1 MSSTRLSTPKSVN
14 ACAGMGGDAREDVG
28 QPGLRIEPF
37 IFAVYAAQRTMP
49 KGAGDDQLLRR
60 VARCSTMLA
69 RDPFGIVQ
77 VVRAPRGRQA
87 GGRWGGSG
95 ALCALVLELGE
106 RCLLERE
113 VGMQVGLRRLDGFM
127 PEPQRDH
134 GAVHPRLQ
142 QFHRCTVP
150 QHMRRHLFGSA

>member
-60 VARCSTMLA
+60 PRTSNNDDG
-69 RDPFGIVQ
+69 R
-77 VVRAPRGRQA
+77 RAIT
-87 GGRWGGSG
+87 S
-95 ALCALVLELGE
+95 
-106 RCLLERE
+106 
-113 VGMQVGLRRLDGFM
+113 
-127 PEPQRDH
+127 
-134 GAVHPRLQ
+134 
-142 QFHRCTVP
+142 
-150 QHMRRHLFGSA
+150 S

>member
-60 VARCSTMLA
+60 AGTVLHDAGPRSIRHSSGGQSASRKASRRSLGRKRVRLAPSYLSLASAASLSARWAC
-69 RDPFGIVQ
+69 R
-77 VVRAPRGRQA
+77 
-87 GGRWGGSG
+87 
-95 ALCALVLELGE
+95 
-106 RCLLERE
+106 
-113 VGMQVGLRRLDGFM
+113 
-127 PEPQRDH
+127 
-134 GAVHPRLQ
+134 
-142 QFHRCTVP
+142 
-150 QHMRRHLFGSA
+150 

>member
-60 VARCSTMLA
+60 VARRYTMLA
-69 RDPFGIVQ
+69 AES
-77 VVRAPRGRQA
+77 VV
-87 GGRWGGSG
+87 
-95 ALCALVLELGE
+95 ALHELM
-106 RCLLERE
+106 
-113 VGMQVGLRRLDGFM
+113 V
-127 PEPQRDH
+127 
-134 GAVHPRLQ
+134 A
-142 QFHRCTVP
+142 
-150 QHMRRHLFGSA
+150 